1 MKIPVKITLREMN
14 SLTEDELNNIE
25 NLNAEEYINKLAIKI
40 HQTAREK
47 GWWDEQRN
55 FGEMIALC
63 HSELSELLEAIR
75 EGNKESKNIPGV
87 SCAEEEIADTI
98 IRLLDMSQGSMFNIG
113 KALVLKMD
121 FNKNRPYK
129 HGGKKF

>member
-1 MKIPVKITLREMN
+1 M
-14 SLTEDELNNIE
+14 IE
-25 NLNAEEYINKLAIKI
+25 TPTFERVINEIASECHK
-40 HQTAREK
+40 TAMEK
-47 GWWDEQRN
+47 GWWEEKRN
-55 FGEMIALC
+55 FGEMISLC

-113 KALVLKMD
+113 KALVAKMA
-121 FNKNRPYK
+121 FNKTRPYK
-129 HGGKKF
+129 HGGKRF